1 MKKTLILPD
10 TISACHELILQQ
22 AALIERLQG
31 RAFGGSLKD
40 RAVKHEGPSLFEEY
54 DEEARLAAAKELEK
68 ASKDVDTAAQKRRDE
83 TAQQSKG
90 RGKRPERYNTYG
102 LPETVTTVYPEGVNP
117 DEYDVIGQDETR
129 VLHLQ
134 PQRLWVEKIVT
145 PVLRRKTDK
154 NTPTPTSSKRR
165 AHTASLAVVTLE
177 PTFLPHLSTTSS
189 ITICPSTV
197 R

>member
-1 MKKTLILPD
+1 MD
-10 TISACHELILQQ
+10 TLILQQ

-31 RAFGGSLKD
+31 RSFGGSLKD